1 MRVTMRALLL
11 GLVLAGCASQP
22 PKAAVN
28 RDTLTK
34 RQADSIIGAS
44 GLPGAKAI
52 PKAQGSADAVERH
65 NAAIDSA
72 NAAIDSANAAMQS
85 TSQ

>member
-22 PKAAVN
+22 KKAAVN

-44 GLPGAKAI
+44 GLPGAKGI
-52 PKAQGSADAVERH
+52 LKAQGAADAESAH
-65 NAAIDSA
+65 AAAVSD
-72 NAAIDSANAAMQS
+72 

>member
-11 GLVLAGCASQP
+11 LGLGLAGCASQP
-22 PKAAVN
+22 KKAAVN

-44 GLPGAKAI
+44 GLPGAKGI
-52 PKAQGSADAVERH
+52 LKAQGAADAESAH
-65 NAAIDSA
+65 AAAVTDTF
-72 NAAIDSANAAMQS
+72 Q
-85 TSQ
+85 

>member
-11 GLVLAGCASQP
+11 GLVLAGCASP
-22 PKAAVN
+22 SKKAAVN

-44 GLPGAKAI
+44 GLPGAKGI
-52 PKAQGSADAVERH
+52 LKAQGAADAESVRA
-65 NAAIDSA
+65 AAIDSA
-72 NAAIDSANAAMQS
+72 
-85 TSQ
+85 SQ

>member
-1 MRVTMRALLL
+1 MRVTTRALLL
-11 GLVLAGCASQP
+11 ALMLAGCASP
-22 PKAAVN
+22 PKKAAVN

-44 GLPGAKAI
+44 GLPGAKVI
-52 PKAQGSADAVERH
+52 PRAQGAADAAAAH

-72 NAAIDSANAAMQS
+72 
-85 TSQ
+85 SQ

>member
-1 MRVTMRALLL
+1 MRVTLRALLL
-11 GLVLAGCASQP
+11 ALVVAGCTSP
-22 PKAAVN
+22 PKKAAVN

-44 GLPGAKAI
+44 GLPGAKVI
-52 PKAQGSADAVERH
+52 PRAQGAADAAAAH

-72 NAAIDSANAAMQS
+72 
-85 TSQ
+85 SQ